1 MLAVLAG
8 RLASLAGSLA
18 SLTRSLASL
27 TRSLASLTRSLT
39 GSLAILARVLAV
51 LAAEGTRDGAVN
63 AGRSLVT
70 NVVYTTDKTVEGTA
84 YGILGTTHK
93 YAGHVNDSVK
103 TGAYNVVGGRKNAAY
118 GAVKR

>member
-1 MLAVLAG
+1 VLAV
-8 RLASLAGSLA
+8 LAGSLA
-18 SLTRSLASL
+18 SLTGSLASL
-27 TRSLASLTRSLT
+27 AFSLT
-39 GSLAILARVLAV
+39 GSLAVLARVLAV

-84 YGILGTTHK
+84 YGVLGTTHK
-93 YAGHVNDSVK
+93 YAGDINDGVK